1 MNKAE
6 ADIFSGTLAFSMIQQ
21 MARVNTGV
29 YVSFQLRF
37 SQGVCP
43 VVGLLE
49 HMVDLLLA
57 FKGISILFS
66 IVDVS
71 VYISTNRARR
81 FPFLHTLSSVIN
93 LKPVIQTEVSPKG
106 KKKFRLLMHIYGV
119 WENGTDVSTCRAGI
133 AM

>member
-1 MNKAE
+1 MC
-6 ADIFSGTLAFSMIQQ
+6 L
-21 MARVNTGV
+21 
-29 YVSFQLRF
+29 FQLQF

-57 FKGISILFS
+57 FKGRFS
-66 IVDVS
+66 IVSVS

-81 FPFLHTLSSVIN
+81 FPFLRTLSSIIN

-106 KKKFRLLMHIYGV
+106 KNKFRLLMHMYGV